1 VVLNDKNT
9 IGSKK
14 SWAVGEPIEEALT
27 NLDLDQSR
35 LAAIFLQAPAFIAT
49 LRGPAHVFEMAN
61 PKYEQLIG
69 NRDILGKSV
78 REALPELEGQGFYE
92 LLDEVYRTGKRF
104 IGDELPALLQRTA
117 NGPLELRYVNFV
129 YQPFFEVEGSV
140 SGIFVH
146 GVDVTDMVKARLRAE
161 ELAEINRTITDNAAS
176 CLFLIDETGR
186 PTFMNPAAEA
196 VTGYTLDEIKDRPI
210 HDSIH
215 HTRPDGTPYPR
226 SECPFS
232 PERPGRVRE
241 ARDVFIRK
249 DGTFFPVSCSVA
261 PLERNGAVVGAVME
275 FRDITEQERVEVAL
289 READRRK
296 DEFLAMLGHELR
308 NPLAPI
314 RNAVYL
320 LRQPG
325 TPEPF
330 QERARNMID
339 RQVTHMAR
347 LVDDLLDVS
356 RISRGKILLHKERL
370 DLASLVRDA
379 VEDHRGSLEALGL
392 TVELALPPGPLFV
405 EGDATRLSQA
415 LGNLLHNAGKFS
427 DPEGRVTVTVSAPA
441 GRSTAEITVAD
452 TGIGIEPEMMERL
465 WEIFSQADRSLDR
478 SRGGLGLGLSLVK
491 GLVDLHGGEV
501 EAASEGLGHG
511 ARFTVRLPLA
521 ETGPR

>member
-1 VVLNDKNT
+1 MVSDPKNSGV
-9 IGSKK
+9 GSKK
-14 SWAVGEPIEEALT
+14 SWAVGELVEEALS
-27 NLDLDQSR
+27 NDLDRSR

-49 LRGPAHVFEMAN
+49 LRGPDHVFEMAN
-61 PKYEQLIG
+61 PKYDQLVG
-69 NRDILGKSV
+69 NREILGKPV

-104 IGDELPALLQRTA
+104 IGDELPALLRREAT
-117 NGPLELRYVNFV
+117 GPLDLRYVNFV
-129 YQPFFEVEGSV
+129 YQPFFDAAGSV
-140 SGIFVH
+140 YGIFVH

-176 CLFLIDETGR
+176 CLFLIDESGC

-226 SECPFS
+226 SECPFA
-232 PERPGRVRE
+232 PERPARVRE
-241 ARDVFIRK
+241 VRDLFIRK

-275 FRDITEQERVEVAL
+275 FRDITEQDRAEAAL
-289 READRRK
+289 KEADRRK

-314 RNAVYL
+314 RNAIYL
-320 LRQPG
+320 LRQPNA
-325 TPEPF
+325 PEPV
-330 QERARNMID
+330 QEKARDMID
-339 RQVTHMAR
+339 RQVSHMTR

-356 RISRGKILLHKERL
+356 RISRGKILIRKERL
-370 DLASLVRDA
+370 DLVSLVRDT
-379 VEDHRGSLEALGL
+379 VEDHRGTLTALGL
-392 TVELALPPGPLFV
+392 TVELALPSGPLWV

-427 DPEGRVTVTVSAPA
+427 DPAGRVTVTLSAPA
-441 GRSTAEITVAD
+441 DRPIAEITVED
-452 TGIGIEPEMMERL
+452 TGIGIEPEMLKRL
-465 WEIFSQADRSLDR
+465 WETFSQADSSLDR
-478 SRGGLGLGLSLVK
+478 SRGGLGLGLALVK

-501 EAASEGLGHG
+501 AAASEGLGRG
-511 ARFTVRLPLA
+511 ARFIIRLPLV
-521 ETGPR
+521 

>member
-1 VVLNDKNT
+1 MVSNPKSVT
-9 IGSKK
+9 GSA
-14 SWAVGEPIEEALT
+14 SWAVGEPVEEVLS
-27 NLDLDQSR
+27 NELDPLS

-49 LRGPAHVFEMAN
+49 LRGPGHVFEMAN
-61 PKYEQLIG
+61 PKYNELVG
-69 NRDILGKSV
+69 NREILGKPV
-78 REALPELEGQGFYE
+78 REALPELAGQGFFE
-92 LLDEVYRTGKRF
+92 LLDEVYRTGQRF
-104 IGDELPALLQRTA
+104 IGSELPARLRRA
-117 NGPLELRYVNFV
+117 ENGDLDLRYVNFV
-129 YQPFFEVEGSV
+129 YQPLFEADGSAA
-140 SGIFVH
+140 GIFVH

-176 CLFLIDETGR
+176 CLFLIDAAGH

-226 SECPFS
+226 SECPFA
-232 PERPGRVRE
+232 PKRPPRVRE
-241 ARDVFIRK
+241 VRDVFIRK
-249 DGTFFPVSCSVA
+249 DGTLFPVSCSVA
-261 PLERNGAVVGAVME
+261 PLERNGAVIGAVME
-275 FRDITEQERVEVAL
+275 FRDITEQERVEAAL

-320 LRQPG
+320 LRQPNA
-325 TPEPF
+325 PEPVL
-330 QERARNMID
+330 ERARNMID
-339 RQVTHMAR
+339 RQVSHMTR

-356 RISRGKILLHKERL
+356 RISRGKILLRKERL
-370 DLASLVRDA
+370 DLVSLVRET
-379 VEDHRGSLEALGL
+379 VEDHRGSLEATGL
-392 TVELALPPGPLFV
+392 TVELAFSPGPLWI

-427 DPEGRVTVTVSAPA
+427 DPAGRVTVTVAAPA
-441 GRSTAEITVAD
+441 GGSIAEIAVQD

-465 WEIFSQADRSLDR
+465 FETFSQADSSLDR
-478 SRGGLGLGLSLVK
+478 SRGGLGLGLALVK

-501 EAASEGLGHG
+501 KAASEGLGRG
-511 ARFTVRLPLA
+511 ARFTLCLPLV
-521 ETGPR
+521 ETAPP